1 MALLA
6 ITSQAVAMHIALL
19 VLPGVEATSFWTL
32 VAATWIAAAIGTI
45 LTWMATAGND
55 DAFTAALRR
64 FGHKAGTVSDPE
76 VDGVVFVQMDG
87 VPFPVAHWALQSGT
101 MPTLAPVG
109 ELGQPPARR
118 VDRPAAVH
126 DTGQPAGHPA
136 RHLRPGAGV
145 PVVRPRARSRPGRQP
160 TRRRAV
166 IEERASNGRGLL
178 ADDGV
183 SVSNLFSGD
192 APLSMMTMSKV
203 NIGRGSRETRRT
215 VARFVRQARRLHPQH
230 RAYDGRGG
238 ARAVPGREPEPPQRR
253 TPDAPVVDLRPAPR
267 GEQRRDA

>member
-1 MALLA
+1 MSARLRPSDLGRMALSWTISSLALIVATALLPGLSASSPWQLVAAAAVTAIFGILIRPVLIAVATTIGWLAVALLA

-76 VDGVVFVQMDG
+76 IDGVVFVQMDG
-87 VPFPVAHWALQSGT
+87 VPFPGGALGLAVGHDAHPGA
-101 MPTLAPVG
+101 MG
-109 ELGQPPARR
+109 ELGQPPPRR

-136 RHLRPGAGV
+136 RHL
-145 PVVRPRARSRPGRQP
+145 
-160 TRRRAV
+160 
-166 IEERASNGRGLL
+166 
-178 ADDGV
+178 
-183 SVSNLFSGD
+183 
-192 APLSMMTMSKV
+192 
-203 NIGRGSRETRRT
+203 
-215 VARFVRQARRLHPQH
+215 
-230 RAYDGRGG
+230 
-238 ARAVPGREPEPPQRR
+238 
-253 TPDAPVVDLRPAPR
+253 
-267 GEQRRDA
+267 